1 MQVTPRVSPDGAIVM
16 QIYTEKS
23 TVGPDATGIPIA
35 VDANGNA
42 IRSPQIPITTAQ
54 TIVLARTGQT
64 VILGGLITKDLE
76 EDTRRIPYLA
86 DIPVLGRLFRYDQV
100 SNKRTELLIIL
111 TPYLVTSPEQID
123 WINARE
129 GQRMSWCLADLVN
142 IHGPVPFS
150 GNPMFNASPTP
161 LIFPDLDPN
170 GYPQG
175 PDPYGSVPSFPPPG
189 VTPQPTLQP
198 LNVPSSSGFPS
209 GPAPYGAP
217 GSPTPAT
224 PMPVPPGPPVING
237 VPPAPPPPPTPSL
250 GRQPDPAP
258 SNDYFAPQ
266 SPNMVPPSSRRGA
279 GVLGPPS
286 IEPVTPPPGT
296 ARTFPPGLQPTGL
309 PFATPVAPAQYQQPT
324 TQ

>member
-1 MQVTPRVSPDGAIVM
+1 
-16 QIYTEKS
+16 
-23 TVGPDATGIPIA
+23 
-35 VDANGNA
+35 
-42 IRSPQIPITTAQ
+42 
-54 TIVLARTGQT
+54 VLARTGQT

-170 GYPQG
+170 GYPSG
-175 PDPYGSVPSFPPPG
+175 PDPYGSIPSFPPPG

-198 LNVPSSSGFPS
+198 LNVPSSSGYPS
-209 GPAPYGAP
+209 GPAPYNSP
-217 GSPTPAT
+217 VSPTPAAPT
-224 PMPVPPGPPVING
+224 PVPPGPPVG
-237 VPPAPPPPPTPSL
+237 TSVPPPPPSPGLGYQQDAPPSNNYIVPQPPSL
-250 GRQPDPAP
+250 IPPAA
-258 SNDYFAPQ
+258 SSHGG
-266 SPNMVPPSSRRGA
+266 SP
-279 GVLGPPS
+279 LGPPS
-286 IEPVTPPPGT
+286 IEPVSPPAGTTRRLFPGPLP
-296 ARTFPPGLQPTGL
+296 AGL
-309 PFATPVAPAQYQQPT
+309 PFGPSVAPAHYQQPAS
-324 TQ
+324 Q